1 MSGRVCRST
10 KQFVIVTSSKVAA
23 FLDVDSFF
31 NRAPKSFFFFLFFVN
46 LLGNFGSFSV
56 HFSEAGASEEFMTIG
71 KFWQFLELPVLEF

>member
-1 MSGRVCRST
+1 
-10 KQFVIVTSSKVAA
+10 VAA

-56 HFSEAGASEEFMTIG
+56 HFSEAGASEEKLQFMTIS